1 MFNEHFTSDT
11 RTYDAEFRT
20 YKNKKVMPQSHYH
33 YHYEILYV
41 YENSRILKI
50 GDNEFTLNKDCVAVI
65 PPFIPYMTISGEL
78 LPQKRACISFRPE
91 FIDGI
96 QKCIPTSLTTCFKSN
111 SPIISVKPFY
121 EDFRNC
127 IFSLENK
134 AFERTNS
141 PKFLSLSLMRLCE
154 LLLLLGNNV
163 HTDENYSN
171 DDTFFEIIKYIEKN
185 YTSKITLELLS
196 KEFFLDPYTI
206 SRKFNSI
213 TGLSIPKYLKTIRII
228 HAKQKLSSSNASL
241 TDIAI
246 QCGFSSLVDFD
257 RVFKQDTGFTPLQYR
272 KRLTINN

>member
-20 YKNKKVMPQSHYH
+20 YKNKKEMPQSHYH

-50 GDNEFTLNKDCVAVI
+50 GDNEYTLNKNCVAVI
-65 PPFIPYMTISGEL
+65 PPFIPHMTISGEL
-78 LPQKRACISFRPE
+78 LPQKRVCISFRPE

-96 QKCIPTSLTTCFKSN
+96 QKCVPVNLTACFKFS
-111 SPIISVKPFY
+111 SPIIKIDSFH
-121 EDFRNC
+121 EDFQNC

-134 AFERTNS
+134 HFERTNS
-141 PKFLSLSLMRLCE
+141 PNYHSLSLIRLCE
-154 LLLLLGNNV
+154 LLLLLGNNIQS
-163 HTDENYSN
+163 DERNN
-171 DDTFFEIIKYIEKN
+171 NDDDTFFEIIKYIENN
-185 YTSKITLELLS
+185 YTAKITLELLS

-228 HAKQKLSSSNASL
+228 HAKQKLSFSDTPL
-241 TDIAI
+241 TDIAM

-272 KRLTINN
+272 KKTNE